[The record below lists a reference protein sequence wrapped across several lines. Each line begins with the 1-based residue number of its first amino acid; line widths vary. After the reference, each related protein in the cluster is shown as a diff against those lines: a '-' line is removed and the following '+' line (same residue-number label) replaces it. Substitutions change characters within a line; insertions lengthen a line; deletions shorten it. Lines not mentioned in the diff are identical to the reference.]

1 MPRGGEPI
9 PPCIARLT
17 GALLSRAAQQMRER
31 FEAALA
37 PLGLRAKHYG
47 LLLLLQNNGPAAQ
60 VDLGRQL
67 WVDRTTMVALVD
79 DLEKQNF
86 VARDRHPD
94 DRRAH
99 AVTITDKGRGV
110 LQKAVV
116 IADGMEQTWLAPL
129 SPAEREQL
137 RDLLRRLLQ
146 G

>member
-1 MPRGGEPI
+1 M
-9 PPCIARLT
+9 
-17 GALLSRAAQQMRER
+17 LSRAAQQMRDR

-47 LLLLLQNNGPAAQ
+47 LLLLLQNSGPAPQ

-79 DLEKQNF
+79 DLEKQGF

-99 AVTITDKGRGV
+99 AVTITETGRRV
-110 LQKAVV
+110 LEKAVV
-116 IADGMEQTWLAPL
+116 VADAMEQTWLAPL